1 MSSFPYKIYCDMD
14 GVLVDF
20 ENGVVEAINK
30 ELKSD
35 NPLFPKAA
43 KKVIVSLGRDYITTE
58 DIKKY
63 SPGKSKAAA
72 NYMYRLVEG
81 SEEFWA
87 NLPWQPGGKRLWA
100 YIRQFDPDI
109 LTAPMDKGGK
119 LDSLTGKLRWVE
131 KNLKI
136 DTAKVNF
143 EHEKWKYA
151 TSEDGNPNIL
161 IDDFEAKT
169 EPWNDAGGIG
179 ILHLG
184 ATETIKILNTIKDT
198 HEDV

>member
-20 ENGVVEAINK
+20 ETGVVDAMNLELKKEFPAFPELAAKLVK
-30 ELKSD
+30 ELGR
-35 NPLFPKAA
+35 NYVTKA
-43 KKVIVSLGRDYITTE
+43 

-63 SPGKSKAAA
+63 SPSKVDVAAE
-72 NYMYRLVEG
+72 YMYRLVEG
-81 SEEFWA
+81 DENFWA
-87 NLPWQPGGKRLWA
+87 NLSWQPGGKRLWA

-119 LDSLTGKLRWVE
+119 TNSLDGKLRWVD
-131 KNLKI
+131 KNLNI

-151 TSEDGNPNIL
+151 TSEDGDPNIL
-161 IDDFEAKT
+161 IDDFESKVK
-169 EPWNDAGGIG
+169 PWNRDGGIG
-179 ILHLG
+179 ILHLN
-184 ATETIKILNTIKDT
+184 ADNTIKILDTIKNT
-198 HEDV
+198 HEDS